1 MTQAIEQVYFTW
13 LCDRVNY
20 CYGRNRNKTFLDL
33 MGQLHSKEFVW
44 VVPNDDN
51 RLEDAENLRYQF
63 VHEVGINNPDVL
75 LRDGSPFSVLEII
88 ISLSDRL
95 AFLDG
100 GMSVDWAWKLI
111 ENLDLGKYSD
121 PVGPRDQEDIDGI
134 LEALIWR
141 TYEPD
146 GLGGFFPLN
155 HPSENQTK
163 VEIWTQMNAYIAE
176 KLENK

>member
-63 VHEVGINNPDVL
+63 VHEVGINNPENIERRVVDFYQIRVKESKEGL
-75 LRDGSPFSVLEII
+75 ELYPDFTIGRSQDLMVQGRTFYAIWDEEHEVSGLEMSTMYSV
-88 ISLSDRL
+88 
-95 AFLDG
+95 
-100 GMSVDWAWKLI
+100 
-111 ENLDLGKYSD
+111 
-121 PVGPRDQEDIDGI
+121 
-134 LEALIWR
+134 
-141 TYEPD
+141 
-146 GLGGFFPLN
+146 
-155 HPSENQTK
+155 
-163 VEIWTQMNAYIAE
+163 
-176 KLENK
+176 